1 MIRIAKINDL
11 EKIVSIYNQ
20 TVHLKNVTADTEKV
34 SVESRTEWFK
44 QFNTERPLWVYEH
57 ENDVV
62 AWLSIRSFY
71 GRPAY
76 NKTVEIGLYIDENFR
91 QHGIGAELIMH
102 AINECKHIGIETIL
116 AFIFGN
122 NDVSLHFFN
131 KYGFVTYGIL
141 PAVAE
146 IESTKIDLH
155 ILGLKL

>member
-1 MIRIAKINDL
+1 M
-11 EKIVSIYNQ
+11 E
-20 TVHLKNVTADTEKV
+20 
-34 SVESRTEWFK
+34 
-44 QFNTERPLWVYEH
+44 
-57 ENDVV
+57 
-62 AWLSIRSFY
+62 
-71 GRPAY
+71 AY

-102 AINECKHIGIETIL
+102 AINECKKIGVETIL

-141 PAVAE
+141 PGVAE
-146 IESTKIDLH
+146 IDRSKIDLH